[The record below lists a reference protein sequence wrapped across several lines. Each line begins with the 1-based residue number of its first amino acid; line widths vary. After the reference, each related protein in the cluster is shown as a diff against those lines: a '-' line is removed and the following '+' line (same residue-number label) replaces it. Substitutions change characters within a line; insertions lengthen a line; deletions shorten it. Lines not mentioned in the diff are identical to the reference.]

1 MIYSEGKTRAY
12 SSSLKIPNILEDLNS
27 LLCKEGAKKPPFTNK
42 EVVINLDSYETE
54 RARRTR
60 GDKRQTMDF
69 CMGMHSSKIL
79 LVEAKLNVSNP
90 AKLKK
95 TDLDG
100 KSNYSKSIFNGLGIN
115 ISNHLVFL

>member
-60 GDKRQTMDF
+60 GDK
-69 CMGMHSSKIL
+69 
-79 LVEAKLNVSNP
+79 
-90 AKLKK
+90 
-95 TDLDG
+95 
-100 KSNYSKSIFNGLGIN
+100 
-115 ISNHLVFL
+115 